1 MSYDYMIEIEG
12 KKIGYQRLLRLL
24 EMENEVV
31 MGKPLTAGGAP
42 QVAKLCQILGHK
54 FSGVKAFFNG
64 NQIF

>member
-24 EMENEVV
+24 DMENETI
-31 MGKPLTAGGAP
+31 MGRPLTAGGAP
-42 QVAKLCQILGHK
+42 QIAKLCQILGHK
-54 FSGVKAFFNG
+54 FSGVKAYFNG